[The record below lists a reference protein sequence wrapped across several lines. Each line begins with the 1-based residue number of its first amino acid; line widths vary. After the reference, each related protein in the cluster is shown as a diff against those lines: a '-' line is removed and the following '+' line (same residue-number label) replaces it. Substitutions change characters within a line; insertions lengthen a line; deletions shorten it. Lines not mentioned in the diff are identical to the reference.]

1 MDADASFDPGDL
13 PVVADPV
20 AAGDADLMLGR
31 RSVQGK
37 GAWPLHARIGN
48 RVLAAEL
55 RRRIGVPV
63 RDLGPMRAARREALL
78 ALPMSDR
85 RFGYPLEMVVR
96 AAEAG
101 WRISETDVPYYPR
114 TGKSKVT
121 GTLGGTVRTVR
132 DMRRVLAS
140 ITAPASSTRR
150 PRPCQPRPCQPRP
163 CQPRPCQPCPGRPRR
178 DRRHLRGPAPAGRR
192 SGKPRAAGPAILD
205 PPAWSRAGRLLAA
218 QVVVIAKEPVPG
230 RVKTRLTP
238 PFTPEEA
245 AALAEAALTDTLA
258 AVADTTVARR
268 VLALDGTPGRW
279 LPPGFDVIGQR
290 GAGLDER
297 IAWALADARVTL
309 PLPVVLIGMDTPQV
323 TPGLLAAAVE
333 PLVSRTA
340 DATFGMAE
348 DGGFWLLGLREVDP
362 ALILGVP
369 MSQPDTGSRQLARLE
384 QAGLRVRMLP
394 ELTDVD
400 TVTEAEH
407 IAAVTPGSRFAACM
421 AGLRDGAEQAVAAAR

>member
-1 MDADASFDPGDL
+1 MIADIYT
-13 PVVADPV
+13 
-20 AAGDADLMLGR
+20 GR
-31 RSVQGK
+31 HRRD
-37 GAWPLHARIGN
+37 GA
-48 RVLAAEL
+48 
-55 RRRIGVPV
+55 
-63 RDLGPMRAARREALL
+63 
-78 ALPMSDR
+78 
-85 RFGYPLEMVVR
+85 
-96 AAEAG
+96 
-101 WRISETDVPYYPR
+101 
-114 TGKSKVT
+114 
-121 GTLGGTVRTVR
+121 
-132 DMRRVLAS
+132 
-140 ITAPASSTRR
+140 
-150 PRPCQPRPCQPRP
+150 
-163 CQPRPCQPCPGRPRR
+163 PGRP
-178 DRRHLRGPAPAGRR
+178 G
-192 SGKPRAAGPAILD
+192 AAIVD

-238 PFTPEEA
+238 PFTPYEA
-245 AALAEAALTDTLA
+245 AALAEAALADTLA
-258 AVADTTVARR
+258 AVANTTVARR
-268 VLALDGTPGRW
+268 VLALDGTPGCW

-323 TPGLLAAAVE
+323 TPGLLAAAIE

-369 MSQPDTGSRQLARLE
+369 MSQPDTGPRQLARLK

-394 ELTDVD
+394 ELADVD

-421 AGLRDGAEQAVAAAR
+421 ARLRHGAEQTVAAAR